1 MSTEVPPPGPQATG
15 RSRGV
20 RRPAPGTPTSRPT
33 GSIVGIVVAVIAV
46 VLGFVILDDLSAD
59 DSGDA
64 AVPATTTA
72 PPVAPVESTAAP
84 LTTPAPTVAPIN
96 KTGYKIVVA
105 NGSGVGGSAGQLTI
119 ALQGQGF
126 IVEPATNSSADRR
139 EIEKTVVYYLA
150 GNEANASSVAR
161 TLGGVCIET
170 MPTPVPTERATLG
183 EASVLVLLGKD
194 LAGKPLPGTTTEVC
208 VTG

>member
-1 MSTEVPPPGPQATG
+1 MSTEQPPPATPRAPRRTTPG
-15 RSRGV
+15 ASPRSAGTVAGV
-20 RRPAPGTPTSRPT
+20 
-33 GSIVGIVVAVIAV
+33 VVSVIAV
-46 VLGFVILDDLSAD
+46 VLGFVILRDLSSAD
-59 DSGDA
+59 DGGD
-64 AVPATTTA
+64 
-72 PPVAPVESTAAP
+72 VAPVVTSTVPGPVVTTLAP
-84 LTTPAPTVAPIN
+84 VTTPVVTVPEIN

-105 NGSGVGGSAGQLTI
+105 NASGVGGSAGQLTI

-126 IVEPATNSSADRR
+126 IVEPATNSSPDRR
-139 EIEKTVVYYLA
+139 EVEITTVYFLA

-194 LAGKPLPGTTTEVC
+194 LAGKPLPATTDDVC
-208 VTG
+208 ITR

>member
-1 MSTEVPPPGPQATG
+1 MSTEQPPSTPSRTPRRSTPGAAP
-15 RSRGV
+15 RSAGTVAGV
-20 RRPAPGTPTSRPT
+20 
-33 GSIVGIVVAVIAV
+33 VVSVVAV
-46 VLGFVILDDLSAD
+46 VLGFVILRDLSSAD
-59 DSGDA
+59 DAGGGDVTPVVTST
-64 AVPATTTA
+64 VPGPVDTTL
-72 PPVAPVESTAAP
+72 APV
-84 LTTPAPTVAPIN
+84 TTPVVTVPEIN

-105 NGSGVGGSAGQLTI
+105 NASGVGGSAGQLTI

-126 IVEPATNSSADRR
+126 IVEPATNSSPDRR
-139 EIEKTVVYYLA
+139 DVEITTVYYLA

-194 LAGKPLPGTTTEVC
+194 LAGKPLPATTDDVC
-208 VTG
+208 VTR

>member
-1 MSTEVPPPGPQATG
+1 MNTDPQASPASPTG
-15 RSRGV
+15 AARPPRRS
-20 RRPAPGTPTSRPT
+20 ATGTSGSRPT
-33 GSIVGIVVAVIAV
+33 GSIVGIVVAVVAV
-46 VLGFVILDDLSAD
+46 VLGFVILNDLSGED
-59 DSGDA
+59 GDGGGEV
-64 AVPATTTA
+64 VPVTTTSL
-72 PPVAPVESTAAP
+72 APVDTTLAP
-84 LTTPAPTVAPIN
+84 VTTPPPTVAPIN

-105 NGSGVGGSAGQLTI
+105 NASGVGGSAGQLTI

-139 EIEKTVVYYLA
+139 DVEITVVYYLA

-194 LAGKPLPGTTTEVC
+194 LAGKPLPGTTDEVC
-208 VTG
+208 VNG

>member
-1 MSTEVPPPGPQATG
+1 
-15 RSRGV
+15 
-20 RRPAPGTPTSRPT
+20 
-33 GSIVGIVVAVIAV
+33 
-46 VLGFVILDDLSAD
+46 
-59 DSGDA
+59 
-64 AVPATTTA
+64 
-72 PPVAPVESTAAP
+72 
-84 LTTPAPTVAPIN
+84 
-96 KTGYKIVVA
+96 VA

-139 EIEKTVVYYLA
+139 ELELTTVYYLA

-161 TLGGVCIET
+161 TLGGLCIEA

-194 LAGKPLPGTTTEVC
+194 LAGKPLPATTEAVC
-208 VTG
+208 VNG

>member
-1 MSTEVPPPGPQATG
+1 MNTEPPPSNPG
-15 RSRGV
+15 RTP
-20 RRPAPGTPTSRPT
+20 RRSSTTAPTARPT
-33 GSIVGIVVAVIAV
+33 GSIVGIVVAVVAV
-46 VLGFVILDDLSAD
+46 VLGFVILNDLSAD
-59 DSGDA
+59 DGDGQVVPVTTSA
-64 AVPATTTA
+64 APAPTDSSL
-72 PPVAPVESTAAP
+72 APV
-84 LTTPAPTVAPIN
+84 TTPVTTVAPIN

-139 EIEKTVVYYLA
+139 ELEVTTVFYLA

-161 TLGGVCIET
+161 TLGGVCIEP

-194 LAGKPLPGTTTEVC
+194 LAGKPLPATTVEVC
-208 VTG
+208 VNG